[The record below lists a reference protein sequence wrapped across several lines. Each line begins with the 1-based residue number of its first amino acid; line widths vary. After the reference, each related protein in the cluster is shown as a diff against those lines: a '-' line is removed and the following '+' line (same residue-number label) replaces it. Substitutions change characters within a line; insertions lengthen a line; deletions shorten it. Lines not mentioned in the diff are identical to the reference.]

1 MITAASMA
9 VPQRPTVR
17 EALVGRL
24 ARVPGYLPER
34 VLAAA
39 ADAGG
44 TLWYRTAPAR
54 AARARRNLSRVA
66 EGLVAS
72 GTGSAA
78 AQRAGSDPDA
88 LERLVRLAF
97 RHAARYYGEVARAGH
112 VTPGEVER
120 RLILDDPET
129 VDAAFDGRPMIIVG
143 LHFGALELPA
153 VYVAQRAGH
162 PVSAPME
169 TIDNPALQQWFEET
183 RGRLGVRIVRIADAR
198 RSLLGALRAGESV
211 GLIADRDIT
220 GGGILVPFF
229 GHPARLPVG
238 PALLAV
244 ETDIPVHVA
253 GVRRSRDGRY
263 RARMLRV
270 ELPGEGT
277 RRARVTELTGRIA
290 AAMELII
297 ADAPEQWWGA
307 FHPMWPDIEDW
318 LAQGNRS

>member
-1 MITAASMA
+1 VTTATSMA
-9 VPQRPTVR
+9 AQERPTVR
-17 EALVGRL
+17 QALVGRI
-24 ARVPGYLPER
+24 ARLPGHLPER
-34 VLAAA
+34 MLVAA

-44 TLWYRTAPAR
+44 MLWYRATPAR
-54 AARARRNLSRVA
+54 AARARHNLARVA
-66 EGLVAS
+66 EGLAAS
-72 GTGSAA
+72 RTGSAA
-78 AQRAGSDPDA
+78 AQRAATDPDS
-88 LERLVRLAF
+88 LERLVRMAF
-97 RHAARYYGEVARAGH
+97 RHAARYYAEVARAGH
-112 VTPGEVER
+112 ITPAEVEQ
-120 RLILDDPET
+120 RLILDDPHT

-169 TIDNPALQQWFEET
+169 TIGNPALQQWFEET
-183 RGRLGVRIVRIADAR
+183 RGRLGVRIVRLGDAR

-238 PALLAV
+238 PAMLAV
-244 ETDIPVHVA
+244 ETEIPVHVA
-253 GVRRSRDGRY
+253 GVRRTRDGRY

-270 ELPGEGT
+270 ELPGEGA
-277 RRARVTELTGRIA
+277 RRARVTDLTGRIA

-307 FHPMWPDIEDW
+307 FHPMWPDIEDT
-318 LAQGNRS
+318 LARESRS